1 MAMNGDFVGRHD
13 ARDEAGLRSLTP
25 GVVFHLDP
33 DVLLDRGAVHDG
45 SAIVGTHFFVCV
57 WVDEETDQTFWI
69 PTSSKRRH
77 GRCELPAPLKTG
89 HPAWVRVCSYA
100 VVDQVWVA
108 STQAVLD
115 AAYMDVSRETS
126 PNRVTREG
134 LERLQEAL

>member
-1 MAMNGDFVGRHD
+1 MAMNGDFVGRRD
-13 ARDEAGLRSLTP
+13 ASDAAVVRSLTP
-25 GVVFHLDP
+25 GLVLHLDP
-33 DVLLDRGAVHDG
+33 EVLLDRRAVHDG
-45 SAIVGTHFFVCV
+45 SAIEGTHFFVCV

-69 PTSSKRRH
+69 PTSSKRRP

-108 STQAVLD
+108 STRAVLD
-115 AAYMDVSRETS
+115 AAYMDGSRETA

-134 LERLQEAL
+134 LERLREAL